1 MTTLNKTIGLL
12 LLVTT
17 LSFTTG
23 DKYVVTPGVGTN
35 TLKVGQTKVSK
46 ALQILGKNDKF
57 TEGII
62 DGTNYAIHINRY
74 IYTKLGLTIISHT
87 YEPKGEDLDNAVIDN
102 IQFESPASVTLNN
115 GVKLGTD
122 TYDTLIAKFG
132 KPDSKREYKFTHL
145 LFYDKKGISF
155 TTDNA
160 TKKIIKIEVH
170 KIGGKWTSDDK

>member
-1 MTTLNKTIGLL
+1 MKTLHKTIGLL

-17 LSFTTG
+17 IGFTTV
-23 DKYVVTPGVGTN
+23 DKYLVTPGVGTE
-35 TLKVGQTKVSK
+35 TLQVGHTKISK

-87 YEPKGEDLDNAVIDN
+87 YEQNGEDLDNALIDN

-115 GVKLGTD
+115 GVKLGVD
-122 TYDTLIAKFG
+122 TYETIITKFG
-132 KPDSKREYKFTHL
+132 NPDTEREYKFTHL

-155 TTDNA
+155 TTDKA
-160 TKKIIKIEVH
+160 TKKIIKIEVY
-170 KIGGKWTSDDK
+170 KVSGRWTSDDK